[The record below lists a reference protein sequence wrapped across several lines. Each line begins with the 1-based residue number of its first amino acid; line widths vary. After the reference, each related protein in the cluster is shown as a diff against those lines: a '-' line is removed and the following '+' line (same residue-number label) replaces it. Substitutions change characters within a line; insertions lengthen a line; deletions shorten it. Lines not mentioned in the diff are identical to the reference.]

1 MVDKKSIPR
10 LEINKMLEGIIG
22 DGSFVRPIFDPLFEI
37 L

>member
-22 DGSFVRPIFDPLFEI
+22 DNAYANTKE
-37 L
+37 